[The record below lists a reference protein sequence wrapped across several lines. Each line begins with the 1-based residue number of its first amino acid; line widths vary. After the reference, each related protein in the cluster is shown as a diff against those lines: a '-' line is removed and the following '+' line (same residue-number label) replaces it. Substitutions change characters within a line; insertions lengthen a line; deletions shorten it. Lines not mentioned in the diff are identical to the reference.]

1 MPGWTSRKRNLVE
14 RSFYD
19 YLGKCFIDSKDA
31 GRICLGENLFE
42 GQVRTITEIFD
53 ALEEDIHEIYILK
66 SRQLG
71 ISTLVRALTVFL
83 LGLHKGLK
91 GALVFDTAPNRDEA
105 RQELVNLIRNLP
117 KSLKFPSVKGTGEG
131 NREGLTLENDS
142 RILFKSAGVKK
153 SKSSGTL
160 GRSVGLSLATCSEL
174 CSWDNDE
181 GLESF
186 KQSLSDLNPDRLYIY
201 ESTARGFNRWYEM
214 WKEAKEDPL
223 HCKCIFLGWWSK
235 PSQRID
241 RSSPEWPMYGDSPPT
256 EREIEKIKLVRE
268 HYGYEVTPEQL
279 AWIRRKMDP
288 TIRSEGY
295 VEGEENLTRVQ
306 EQPWSEEE
314 SFQQTGSIFFP
325 PEKLTD
331 TTIKYVRNKFDR
343 FYYLEGGVEFV
354 DMRVYKGTPGQ
365 THLKVWEEPDVDGC
379 YAIGVDPAYGENE
392 NNDRSCVQVLRCYAD
407 GVDQVAEYA
416 WPLVNT
422 RQLAWVIASLL
433 GWYGAG
439 RAEARYILELNGP
452 GTAVFNELKSLK
464 HQIDNA
470 YQAQQYADQGLK
482 DIFRNVKTFIYNRPD
497 SMYTNSTTL
506 HWKTN
511 INNKV
516 TLLERLR
523 DFVSNGML
531 HIRSM
536 ALVDEMKTIARE
548 GDTIKAP
555 GQMKDDRV
563 LAMALAV
570 HCWEDRARKQLIQQR
585 RTRASE
591 EARKTLTITNQVA
604 LFQQNQLTAFFDQKR
619 RERIQVR
626 QNLQRMQWRYR

>member
-1 MPGWTSRKRNLVE
+1 MS
-14 RSFYD
+14 
-19 YLGKCFIDSKDA
+19 
-31 GRICLGENLFE
+31 
-42 GQVRTITEIFD
+42 
-53 ALEEDIHEIYILK
+53 
-66 SRQLG
+66 
-71 ISTLVRALTVFL
+71 
-83 LGLHKGLK
+83 
-91 GALVFDTAPNRDEA
+91 
-105 RQELVNLIRNLP
+105 LIKNLP
-117 KSLKFPSVKGTGEG
+117 PSLQFPKVKGTGEG

-160 GRSVGLSLATCSEL
+160 GRSVGLSLATLSEL
-174 CSWDNDE
+174 CSYDNDE

-186 KQSLSDLNPDRLYIY
+186 KQSLSDINPDRLYIY

-214 WKEAKEDPL
+214 WKEAKEDPA

-241 RSSPEWPMYGDSPPT
+241 RDHADWAQYGDLPPT
-256 EREIEKIKLVRE
+256 DREIEKIRAVRDL
-268 HYGYEVTPEQL
+268 YGYNVTQEQL
-279 AWIRRKMDP
+279 AWVRRKMDP
-288 TIRSEGY
+288 TAQSLGDDEDEDT
-295 VEGEENLTRVQ
+295 VKLQ
-306 EQPWSEEE
+306 EQCWSESEA
-314 SFQQTGSIFFP
+314 FQQTGSIFFP
-325 PEKLTD
+325 AQKLTD
-331 TTIKYVRNKFDR
+331 ATVQHATNQFERY
-343 FYYLEGGVEFV
+343 YYLDTAVEFV
-354 DMRVYKGTPGQ
+354 EMRAYKGIPSC
-365 THLKVWEEPDVDGC
+365 THLKVWEEPDIDGS

-392 NNDRSCVQVLRCYAD
+392 NNDRSSIQVLRCYAD

-422 RQLAWVIASLL
+422 RQLAWVVASLL

-452 GTAVFNELKSLK
+452 GNAVFQELKALK

-497 SMYTNSTTL
+497 SMFTNSTTL
-506 HWKTN
+506 HWKTSTG
-511 INNKV
+511 NKI
-516 TLLERLR
+516 TILERMR

-536 ALVDEMKTIARE
+536 SLIDEMKTIARE
-548 GDTIKAP
+548 GDSIKAP
-555 GQMKDDRV
+555 GNMKDDRV

-570 HCWEDRARKQLIQQR
+570 HCWEDRARKTLIQQK
-585 RTRASE
+585 RTRQAE
-591 EARKTLTITNQVA
+591 EARKTLSIVDQVS

-619 RERIQVR
+619 RERVQ
-626 QNLQRMQWRYR
+626 QGLTT